1 LGNCIAS
8 QRAVAAPA
16 ENRPILKKETASMG
30 LRYEEVTNDVRK
42 LLDRV
47 LADHFS
53 ELKNA
58 KIVAL
63 FDLKKRSSGG
73 QIVLGHIM
81 KTNHLI
87 RHLTKEDAGS
97 AEGYDYII
105 TIDKKGWDALND
117 KDKVRLLRH
126 ELRHTYFDIDAEENP
141 YKLIDH
147 TVNDFYEEIDLNK
160 DDPKWRQK
168 AATMVTDMYEQ
179 EKEEAKEKRAKQKKG
194 GKKSYS

>member
-1 LGNCIAS
+1 MA
-8 QRAVAAPA
+8 
-16 ENRPILKKETASMG
+16 
-30 LRYEEVTNDVRK
+30 LRYEEVTSEVTK
-42 LLDRV
+42 LLHKV
-47 LADHFS
+47 LADHFG

-63 FDLKKRSSGG
+63 FDLKKRMSGG
-73 QIVLGHIM
+73 QIVLGRIV

-87 RHLTKEDAGS
+87 RHLTKEEAGS

-105 TIDKKGWDALND
+105 TIDKKGWEALAD

-126 ELRHTYFDIDAEENP
+126 ELRHTYYDIDSEDNP

-147 TVNDFYEEIDLNK
+147 TVNDFYEEIELNK

-179 EKEEAKEKRAKQKKG
+179 EKEEAREKRAKQKKG
-194 GKKSYS
+194 KNRAARNA